1 MFELVQFKDGQFGAR
16 KTEKV
21 RGLIF
26 SKTKYVYLS
35 IDVPYITTWSDTW
48 SDPECVHEYCK
59 GTKEQALE
67 SIRLY
72 QARLALQLE
81 RDRLSA
87 IELAEKLKRLKELK
101 KDRGTP
107 V

>member
-16 KTEKV
+16 NTEKV
-21 RGLIF
+21 EGLIF

-35 IDVPYITTWSDTW
+35 IDDPYITTW
-48 SDPECVHEYCK
+48 SDPECVHKYCK

-72 QARLALQLE
+72 QDKLALQLE

-87 IELAEKLKRLKELK
+87 IKLAEKLKRLKELK
-101 KDRGTP
+101 KDKGTP